1 MVPYQDFSKG
11 GVCRQGK
18 VRQYCDWSM
27 ERSQPGADKEKV
39 GQDGPFEGPSGE
51 VSIHGVSRLW
61 LQWPH
66 SSMIE
71 WTEK

>member
-27 ERSQPGADKEKV
+27 EGSQGK
-39 GQDGPFEGPSGE
+39 G
-51 VSIHGVSRLW
+51 
-61 LQWPH
+61 
-66 SSMIE
+66 
-71 WTEK
+71 WTGWTI